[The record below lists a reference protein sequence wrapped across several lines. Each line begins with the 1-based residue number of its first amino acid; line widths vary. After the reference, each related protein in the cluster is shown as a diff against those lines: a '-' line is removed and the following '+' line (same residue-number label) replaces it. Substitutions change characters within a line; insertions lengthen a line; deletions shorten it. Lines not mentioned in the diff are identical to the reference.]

1 MGKHSIF
8 LFVII
13 SIFLDYNSGNFK
25 NIINL
30 NVILAF
36 TPSRPRVLNLEHF
49 AADLILNNPLDAE
62 RLELPSLPQPD
73 KLIHMGLHAD
83 NKQAFPSLAN
93 VHKVQGNAEPAP
105 RKLRLRE
112 HSLEHIWGD

>member
-1 MGKHSIF
+1 MGKHSFF

-30 NVILAF
+30 NVILTF
-36 TPSRPRVLNLEHF
+36 TSSRPRLLNLEHF
-49 AADLILNNPLDAE
+49 AANLIFDNPFDAE
-62 RLELPSLPQPD
+62 RLKLPALSQPD

-93 VHKVQGNAEPAP
+93 VHKV
-105 RKLRLRE
+105 
-112 HSLEHIWGD
+112 